1 MQVHEVEVTKVDA
14 KADNELSDTF
24 FRVCVFCDKVV
35 RVNPSNFKSCLN
47 LSGKKFYC
55 PFCLRNNYQFRS
67 SRNILPLS
75 FRGIIGYYYHR
86 LYDVTPQKIYFCQIE
101 KMIERHAAIG
111 LQSPALAYDPNTYLW
126 FADFN
131 KIGTGSNRAPFDEV
145 VAALKSSY
153 GTFDL
158 KTRIGPTVEPDVWEK
173 FNKALKLFY
182 EQRKRP
188 KGKRML
194 IPTLVGSV
202 VQEKDAFFEQTREF
216 VKTSLV
222 LK

>member
-1 MQVHEVEVTKVDA
+1 
-14 KADNELSDTF
+14 
-24 FRVCVFCDKVV
+24 
-35 RVNPSNFKSCLN
+35 
-47 LSGKKFYC
+47 
-55 PFCLRNNYQFRS
+55 
-67 SRNILPLS
+67 
-75 FRGIIGYYYHR
+75 
-86 LYDVTPQKIYFCQIE
+86 
-101 KMIERHAAIG
+101 
-111 LQSPALAYDPNTYLW
+111 
-126 FADFN
+126 
-131 KIGTGSNRAPFDEV
+131 V